1 MKNFLLI
8 SILFLFSGCYH
19 KVPVPE
25 KIVPIGGGIGGI
37 VTKDKNSS
45 QINISLFNKNS
56 TLTNVLYSNGE
67 KDLTEYTTPNN
78 ALFIKYIYVES
89 KNNSGESSDTEKN
102 SKAKKSVKPP
112 KKPYELSIQ
121 KYFHHSEFS
130 LINALLHSEL
140 FFASLGMD
148 SLAIYLSDYYS
159 YSYAESLSD
168 DFIILKIKRD
178 NSIITYKPLY
188 QKGKD
193 PQFNVHKK
201 FLDSKEMNIII
212 QVENKG
218 LNPIKDTFYVT
229 DILPPF
235 FELIDLS
242 FNGESLE
249 TIYFDSKKQGD
260 NKLFV
265 FELTPKKDGFKS
277 DDKLFIKI
285 RVKSNFNKFIEVS
298 NLPQPTKI
306 KVNKDNFLDD
316 NIDY

>member
-1 MKNFLLI
+1 MKNILLI
-8 SILFLFSGCYH
+8 SMLFLFSGCYH
-19 KVPVPE
+19 RIPVPE

-37 VTKDKNSS
+37 VTKDKSS
-45 QINISLFNKNS
+45 NKLNISLVNENS

-67 KDLTEYTTPNN
+67 KDLTKYTAQNN
-78 ALFIKYIYVES
+78 ALFIKYLYVES
-89 KNNSGESSDTEKN
+89 KNNSGESSNTEKK
-102 SKAKKSVKPP
+102 SKTQKYVKPP

-121 KYFHHSEFS
+121 KYFHTKHIDLYKAFDNAIGSITFVVP
-130 LINALLHSEL
+130 LI
-140 FFASLGMD
+140 
-148 SLAIYLSDYYS
+148 IYFSDYYS
-159 YSYAESLSD
+159 FAYLD
-168 DFIILKIKRD
+168 DVSNNFMLKINKD
-178 NSIITYKPLY
+178 EDIIAYVSLY
-188 QKGKD
+188 TNWQQPGYYI
-193 PQFNVHKK
+193 HKK

-260 NKLFV
+260 NKLFI

-298 NLPQPTKI
+298 NLLQPTKIKI